1 MSFIVNDDMFGTY
14 VKIPTGTSR
23 YMHIYKV
30 IGRIESN
37 RYCDIPLMEKKCA
50 VHSEIVPVL
59 NVVHCGVSE
68 DTVIRVAL
76 SDCEIVQPPNA
87 PLTLEEL
94 REMNGEPVWVV
105 VEDEII
111 MCALVEVAEENVWL
125 TNYLGGRSEYRFDEP
140 IEDGIVLYRY
150 KPEKGERVNELL

>member
-1 MSFIVNDDMFGTY
+1 
-14 VKIPTGTSR
+14 
-23 YMHIYKV
+23 
-30 IGRIESN
+30 
-37 RYCDIPLMEKKCA
+37 
-50 VHSEIVPVL
+50 
-59 NVVHCGVSE
+59 
-68 DTVIRVAL
+68 
-76 SDCEIVQPPNA
+76 
-87 PLTLEEL
+87 
-94 REMNGEPVWVV
+94 MNGEPVWVV